1 MSQLPLQI
9 ATDVEPISLDHSNRY
24 IKETFNMVR
33 TLIKEAEQDS
43 KEVGF
48 DGQILIVCPIVIITP
63 NKN

>member
-9 ATDVEPISLDHSNRY
+9 VTDVESISLDHSTSS
-24 IKETFNMVR
+24 IKETFNMIR
-33 TLIKEAEQDS
+33 MLIKEVEQDS

-48 DGQILIVCPIVIITP
+48 DGQILIACPVVIITP

>member
-9 ATDVEPISLDHSNRY
+9 ATKVEPISLEHSTSS
-24 IKETFNMVR
+24 IKETFNMIR
-33 TLIKEAEQDS
+33 MLIKEAEQDS